1 MLINRASE
9 LSHALGVDLALINR
23 DGGARRRD
31 AGDAVVGNVTG
42 KSVILID
49 DLTDTS
55 DTLLLA
61 AKVLAGRGG
70 ARSIYAVITHG
81 VFSGSA
87 VSLIQE
93 AVEIDKLIVSNTIP
107 QDECGKIEVYDVAP
121 IFAEAIRRTH
131 NGESISY
138 LFKPE
143 VFE

>member
-1 MLINRASE
+1 ML
-9 LSHALGVDLALINR
+9 
-23 DGGARRRD
+23 
-31 AGDAVVGNVTG
+31 VGNVTG

-61 AKVLAGRGG
+61 AKVLAGSG

-81 VFSGSA
+81 VLSGSA
-87 VSLIQE
+87 VSLIQQ
-93 AVEIDKLIVSNTIP
+93 AAEINKLIVSNTIP
-107 QDECGKIEVYDVAP
+107 QTAHQQECGKIEVYDVAP